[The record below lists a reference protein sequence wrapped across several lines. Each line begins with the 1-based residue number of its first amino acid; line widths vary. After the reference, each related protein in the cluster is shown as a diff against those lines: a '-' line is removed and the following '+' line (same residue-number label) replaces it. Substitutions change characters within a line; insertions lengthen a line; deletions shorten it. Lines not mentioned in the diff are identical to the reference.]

1 MTINEKLRI
10 IESWTHSFTIDDM
23 VAGSYTFRGRT
34 ETFGGTVINYT
45 GLVNSKEEVINEA
58 FESLKF
64 DIRCLT
70 LKMRYNID

>member
-10 IESWTHSFTIDDM
+10 IERWSHSFTLDDM

-45 GLVNSKEEVINEA
+45 SLANSKEEVIEEA
-58 FESLKF
+58 FDILRF

>member
-1 MTINEKLRI
+1 
-10 IESWTHSFTIDDM
+10 

-58 FESLKF
+58 FENLKF